1 MSPKIH
7 SSASQQ
13 EACMPEKNWVWHTKS
28 NSVKKQTWKKKEK
41 KAKSQKKTYV
51 LSSFP
56 VEFTGVTLKFINSIP
71 FHWLVSKTS
80 N

>member
-1 MSPKIH
+1 MGSVHARKKLGVTH
-7 SSASQQ
+7 
-13 EACMPEKNWVWHTKS
+13 EFEL
-28 NSVKKQTWKKKEK
+28 SVKKQTWKKKEK
-41 KAKSQKKTYV
+41 KAKSQKKTDV

-56 VEFTGVTLKFINSIP
+56 VEFTGVTLNFINSIP